1 MTRSCSFLVPPAR
14 FRLRNDESDP
24 SGSPSWTSL
33 WCLLL
38 AGAPPL
44 EDFPKDETAVTPL
57 HDGERGRRVG
67 ADDLAIS
74 REVTVQ
80 FTSSFPGIRRETIH
94 TRNDVRKG
102 ISPRI
107 FYP

>member
-1 MTRSCSFLVPPAR
+1 MV
-14 FRLRNDESDP
+14 
-24 SGSPSWTSL
+24 
-33 WCLLL
+33 L

-80 FTSSFPGIRRETIH
+80 FPSSFPGIRRETIH
-94 TRNDVRKG
+94 RPNDVRKG

-107 FYP
+107 FLNVPG